1 MHRKNRRKKTEYA
14 DDNAEDRS
22 GTLSQD
28 YAMVLGDDQMAI
40 MLKNGEI
47 RKLED
52 DEFDIAYVT
61 VKRTGK
67 THPYEIYGAT
77 TQDQPFAAY
86 TLIERGDTAT
96 TKRIIMPDGVKN
108 IFIRINDIEG
118 SSDNEILVGVR
129 LHLDWDAEREKPE
142 EERPDPEGRLANF
155 SYFRILCKKT
165 DTDDDGESITQEVN
179 VCKATEDNYE
189 ETYGK
194 ELAGH
199 DNRVYGEYL
208 VRDYSNVWLRSP
220 MTELSTTASMTQPEG
235 TANTGFSTTLSATG
249 RLVCDSSSE
258 TKTFSMYVEIP
269 SGMEIDLNEA
279 GIRIR
284 CRFFRKWRRYPGFLR
299 VCHAFRDHKRRK
311 TISGLRF

>member
-1 MHRKNRRKKTEYA
+1 M
-14 DDNAEDRS
+14 
-22 GTLSQD
+22 
-28 YAMVLGDDQMAI
+28 
-40 MLKNGEI
+40 
-47 RKLED
+47 
-52 DEFDIAYVT
+52 
-61 VKRTGK
+61 
-67 THPYEIYGAT
+67 
-77 TQDQPFAAY
+77 
-86 TLIERGDTAT
+86 
-96 TKRIIMPDGVKN
+96 
-108 IFIRINDIEG
+108 
-118 SSDNEILVGVR
+118 
-129 LHLDWDAEREKPE
+129 
-142 EERPDPEGRLANF
+142 
-155 SYFRILCKKT
+155 
-165 DTDDDGESITQEVN
+165 N

-279 GIRIR
+279 GAYVSGAGFFANGGGTPDFSEYAMLSEITKDGKRYLVCDFDFSDEPLDAASGITVSLNVPATLSYVNYLSNGNLYTVNSFFMPHDGGLENIRGTAIR
-284 CRFFRKWRRYPGFLR
+284 ADESDLDEDGNTDPNPIRFPIMLLNGGNFSLKP
-299 VCHAFRDHKRRK
+299 
-311 TISGLRF
+311 